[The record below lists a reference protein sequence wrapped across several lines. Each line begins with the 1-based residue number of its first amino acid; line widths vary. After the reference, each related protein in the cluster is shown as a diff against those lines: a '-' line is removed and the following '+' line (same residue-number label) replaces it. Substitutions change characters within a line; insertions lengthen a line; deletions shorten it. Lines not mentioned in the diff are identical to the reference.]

1 MRHALG
7 LTGIPC
13 QIAFL
18 IALPCLSAVLDLSAA
33 RIRTTS
39 SQPSGGLEVLAE
51 VLSAVTVEVYV
62 PLVIGLVG
70 IFSGVPRNPVKT
82 HISLQFDKLFW
93 MDAFCLFV
101 FCWWCFC
108 NTNNVRSGGSQ
119 SFEVLCTGMC
129 FLLLVLG
136 LLDLRSSREKSTQG
150 EIEGLLPI
158 TKHCFVR
165 NCLQWLLVDL
175 LRTCHVS
182 GSLCFSTKCDI
193 TFAQKI
199 LEHEQNAEQ
208 IKYDTCWPSKSN
220 DLHLGIRLSHPLA
233 GNAEVSSLI
242 LKFGWSTDAFQDS
255 DSWNILKSNK
265 NPHNP

>member
-1 MRHALG
+1 M
-7 LTGIPC
+7 
-13 QIAFL
+13 
-18 IALPCLSAVLDLSAA
+18 
-33 RIRTTS
+33 
-39 SQPSGGLEVLAE
+39 E
-51 VLSAVTVEVYV
+51 
-62 PLVIGLVG
+62 
-70 IFSGVPRNPVKT
+70 
-82 HISLQFDKLFW
+82 
-93 MDAFCLFV
+93 AFCLFV

-108 NTNNVRSGGSQ
+108 NTNNVTSGGSQ

-150 EIEGLLPI
+150 EIEGLLPV

-182 GSLCFSTKCDI
+182 GSLCSSTKCDI

-199 LEHEQNAEQ
+199 LENEQNAEH

-233 GNAEVSSLI
+233 ELILSSLQISGSNELDVPCFCWTVNGPRTLASRFAGNAGPGGSHRGGRPTMCRCGGPSSGAAGHHRVYLRR
-242 LKFGWSTDAFQDS
+242 LLPVNAPV
-255 DSWNILKSNK
+255 NIT
-265 NPHNP
+265 